1 LFFSHLRAMQIEV
14 VATTAQGCIDAERN
28 GADRIELCMDL
39 SCGGVT
45 PSFGLLKAVLEAINI
60 PVFVLIR
67 AREGDFVYSQLEKEI
82 MLDDIEISIQLGAHG
97 IVAGALT
104 PTFEIDVPFL
114 HAAKQAAGDVPFTFH
129 RAFDE
134 TIEPFEAARILFN
147 AKVDRILTSGQAKIG
162 PDGHDLI
169 RKLMQQTECPQLLG
183 GSGITPE
190 NVLPLLQ
197 LGIPEIHF
205 GARKWNP
212 GHIGKGLFDPGYN
225 EVDGAIVHQ
234 MRNLVDTF
242 TS

>member
-1 LFFSHLRAMQIEV
+1 MQIEV

-45 PSFGLLKAVLEAINI
+45 PSAGLLKAVLASVDI

-67 AREGDFVYSQLEKEI
+67 AREGDFVYSDLEKQI
-82 MLDDIEISIQLGAHG
+82 MLDDIRVCIELGAHG

-104 PTFEIDVPFL
+104 SDFEIDVPFL
-114 HAAKQAAGDVPFTFH
+114 LDAKAASGDLPFTFH

-134 TIEPFEAARILFN
+134 TKDPFAAAKILYD
-147 AKVDRILTSGQAKIG
+147 AKVDRILTSGQAKVG
-162 PDGHDLI
+162 PDGTQI
-169 RKLMQQTECPQLLG
+169 IQQLMAQEACPQLLG

-190 NVLPLLQ
+190 NVRPLLEI
-197 LGIPEIHF
+197 GIPEVHF
-205 GARKWNP
+205 GARNWNP

-225 EVDGAIVHQ
+225 EVDGTIVRQ
-234 MRNLVDTF
+234 MRELVDSF
-242 TS
+242 TSN

>member
-1 LFFSHLRAMQIEV
+1 MQIEV

-45 PSFGLLKAVLEAINI
+45 PSVGLLKAVLKAVKI

-82 MLDDIEISIQLGAHG
+82 MLDDIRTCVQLGAHG

-114 HAAKQAAGDVPFTFH
+114 NDAKQATGHLPFTFH

-134 TIEPFEAARILFN
+134 TIEPFEAARILFK

-162 PDGHDLI
+162 PDGHYLI
-169 RKLMQQTECPQLLG
+169 RKLMHQTECPQLLG

-190 NVLPLLQ
+190 NVLPLLE

-205 GARKWNP
+205 GARKWNS

-225 EVDGAIVHQ
+225 EVDEAIVRQ
-234 MRNLVDTF
+234 MRNLVDSF